1 MIRTENLGKRYGDKE
16 IVSGITLD
24 VKEGE
29 MFGLI
34 GPSGAG
40 KSTLLRL
47 LDLLEE
53 PTGGSLTLLGEPV
66 TLHPSDRLKLR
77 LRMAMLLQKPVV
89 FNTTVEGN
97 IALGLKFRKA
107 AKEEIARKVKEALDA
122 IGLAGYGNRKAITL
136 SGGEAQRVALARA
149 MVTEPEILYLDEPT
163 ANLDPPS
170 TEKIEQLVVQMNREL
185 GTTVLLS
192 THDMLQGQRLASRI
206 GVIMKGKLL
215 QTGAPRKI
223 FHRPENTQIAQF
235 VGMENIIEGEIIAS
249 ERDEITIDAGGV
261 RIQALSSQPVGTPVN
276 VLFRG
281 EDVTI
286 DLSPRTRTSA
296 RNLLQGKI
304 VKLTPV
310 GPFEH
315 VEVDCGIPITA
326 LVTIR
331 SAEDLNL
338 EPGKTI
344 WISLKATAVHVLA
357 RNNQHKL
364 VN

>member
-1 MIRTENLGKRYGDKE
+1 LIETEKLVKRYGNKE
-16 IVSGITLD
+16 IVSDITFE

-53 PTGGSLTLLGEPV
+53 QSEGSLTLLGEPV
-66 TLHPSDRLKLR
+66 THNLSQRLKLR

-97 IALGLKFRKA
+97 IALGLKFRKVG
-107 AKEEIARKVKEALDA
+107 KEEIARKVKDALDA
-122 IGLAGYGNRKAITL
+122 IGLTGYGPRKAITL

-170 TEKIEQLVVQMNREL
+170 TEKIEQLVIQMNREF

-192 THDMLQGQRLASRI
+192 THDMLQGQRMVSRI
-206 GVIMKGKLL
+206 GVIMKGNLL
-215 QTGAPRKI
+215 QTGSPRKI
-223 FHRPENTQIAQF
+223 FHRPENTQIARF
-235 VGMENIIEGEIIAS
+235 VGMENIIEGEVIAS
-249 ERDEITIDAGGV
+249 DREEVTIAANGV
-261 RIQALSSQPVGTPVN
+261 QIQALSSQPVGTPVN
-276 VLFRG
+276 ALFRG

-286 DLSPRTRTSA
+286 DLSPRTSTSA

-304 VKLTPV
+304 EKLTPI

-315 VEVDCGIPITA
+315 VEMDCGIPITA
-326 LVTIR
+326 MVTIR
-331 SAEDLNL
+331 SAEDLGL
-338 EPGKTI
+338 EPGKEV
-344 WISLKATAVHVLA
+344 WISIKATAVHVLA
-357 RNNQHKL
+357 RNS
-364 VN
+364 

>member
-1 MIRTENLGKRYGDKE
+1 LIETEDLGKRYQKKE
-16 IVSGITLD
+16 ILKNVTFRVDAGKI
-24 VKEGE
+24 
-29 MFGLI
+29 FGLI

-53 PTGGSLTLLGEPV
+53 PTEGSITLLGEPV
-66 TLHPSDRLKLR
+66 THNPSERLKLR

-89 FNTTVEGN
+89 FNTTVENN
-97 IALGLKFRKA
+97 IALGLKYRKVG
-107 AKEEIARKVKEALDA
+107 KEEIARKVKEALGE
-122 IGLAGYGNRKAITL
+122 IGLAGYESRKAITL

-170 TEKIEQLVVQMNREL
+170 TEKIEQLVVQMNRDL
-185 GTTVLLS
+185 GTTVILS

-206 GVIMKGKLL
+206 GVIMKGELL
-215 QTGAPRKI
+215 QTGSPAKI
-223 FHRPENTQIAQF
+223 FHRPETTQIAEF
-235 VGMENIIEGEIIAS
+235 VGMENIVEGKITATEREEVTIAA
-249 ERDEITIDAGGV
+249 DGV
-261 RIQALSSQPVGTPVN
+261 EIQALSSYPVGTGVN

-286 DLSPRTRTSA
+286 DLSHRTATSA
-296 RNLLQGKI
+296 RNMLQGKI
-304 VKLTPV
+304 VKITPV

-315 VEVDCGIPITA
+315 VVMDCGIPVTA

-331 SAEDLNL
+331 SAEDLGL
-338 EPGKTI
+338 EPGKEVWASI
-344 WISLKATAVHVLA
+344 KATAVHVLP
-357 RNNQHKL
+357 RNS
-364 VN
+364 

>member
-1 MIRTENLGKRYGDKE
+1 LIETEQLGKRYGNKE
-16 IVSGITLD
+16 IVSD
-24 VKEGE
+24 VTFEVKKGE
-29 MFGLI
+29 VFGLI

-53 PTGGSLTLLGEPV
+53 QTEGSLTLLGEPV
-66 TLHPSDRLKLR
+66 THNPSDRLRLR

-97 IALGLKFRKA
+97 IALGLKFRKVGKA
-107 AKEEIARKVKEALDA
+107 EIARKVHDALDA
-122 IGLAGYGNRKAITL
+122 IGLTGYNTRKAITL

-192 THDMLQGQRLASRI
+192 THDMLQGQRLARRI
-206 GVIMKGKLL
+206 GVIMNGKLL
-215 QTGAPRKI
+215 QTGTTRKI
-223 FHRPENTQIAQF
+223 FHRPENTQIARF
-235 VGMENIIEGEIIAS
+235 VGIENLIDGEVIAS
-249 ERDEITIDAGGV
+249 DREEVTIAAGDV
-261 RIQALSSQPVGTPVN
+261 QIQALSPFPVGTKVTA
-276 VLFRG
+276 LFRG

-286 DLSPRTRTSA
+286 DLAPRSSTSA
-296 RNLLQGKI
+296 RNMLHGTVK
-304 VKLTPV
+304 KLTPV

-315 VEVDCGIPITA
+315 LEIDCGIHITA

-331 SAEDLNL
+331 SAEDLGL
-338 EPGKTI
+338 ESGKEV
-344 WISLKATAVHVLA
+344 WISFKATAVHVLK
-357 RNNQHKL
+357 QSG
-364 VN
+364 